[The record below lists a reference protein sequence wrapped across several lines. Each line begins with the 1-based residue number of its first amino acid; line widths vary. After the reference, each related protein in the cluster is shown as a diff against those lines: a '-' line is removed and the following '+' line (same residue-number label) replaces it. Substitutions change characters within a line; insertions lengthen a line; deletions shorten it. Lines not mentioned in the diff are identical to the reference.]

1 MENGRVAVPYY
12 GRLYKP
18 RIGYERIFFI
28 VEPGESREAQNV
40 SLCVWDNQL
49 EQSLPQWLKKNG
61 IVSLVC
67 KDMPEK
73 GIRNAIT
80 QFGINVLDDANM
92 FANRLMQ
99 SLMV

>member
-1 MENGRVAVPYY
+1 MGNGKVAVPYY

-28 VEPGESREAQNV
+28 VEPGETDASQNV
-40 SLCVWDNQL
+40 SLGVWDNQL

-67 KDMPEK
+67 KDKPESP
-73 GIRNAIT
+73 ITNAIN
-80 QFGINVLDDANM
+80 QFGINIFDDANVY
-92 FANRLMQ
+92 AHKLMQ

>member
-1 MENGRVAVPYY
+1 MENGKVAVPYY

-28 VEPGESREAQNV
+28 VDPGKSKEDQNI
-40 SLCVWDNQL
+40 SLGVWDNQL

-61 IVSLVC
+61 VVSLVC
-67 KDMPEK
+67 KDKPENP
-73 GIRNAIT
+73 IQNAIT
-80 QFGINVLDDANM
+80 QFGISILDDANIY
-92 FANRLMQ
+92 ASKLMQ